1 MYDLVDV
8 SIVDCSSNVLKLF
21 LPVIVLVEPRVGDGI
36 YVDMS
41 RDLGR
46 WFPIVIVVAASVFG
60 EGEVQFS
67 GLINRFVKGKGT
79 IFPVDGGIGSF
90 EPGQS

>member
-1 MYDLVDV
+1 MVDV
-8 SIVDCSSNVLKLF
+8 LIINCPSNVLGFF
-21 LPVIVLVEPRVGDGI
+21 LPVIVLVEPRVSDSI
-36 YVDMS
+36 YIDMS
-41 RDLGR
+41 RDSGG
-46 WFPIVIVVAASVFG
+46 WFPIVIVVVASVFG

-90 EPGQS
+90 EPG